1 MAVEHTRPVM
11 SATPSAL
18 LSAPTAHVIQGWK
31 RLLASLAGCL
41 MRLWTL
47 TLHITLSDDSR
58 RLLAGLDGP
67 CLFVLWHNRL
77 FTAAEISRRFR
88 PQRPLHSLVSNS
100 KDGAWLTAFFN
111 SVGLRA
117 VRGSSSRGG
126 REAVSALVAVL
137 RAGHDAGITPDGP
150 RGPLYACKPGAAV
163 VARRAGVPILLI
175 GMHFESAWR
184 LPSWD
189 KFYLPHPF
197 SRVHLRLRELPAS
210 QLRNENSQAELERAL
225 QALNRDAPTAPDSEN
240 R

>member
-1 MAVEHTRPVM
+1 ML
-11 SATPSAL
+11 PSAP
-18 LSAPTAHVIQGWK
+18 APAAQVILGWK
-31 RLLASLAGCL
+31 RALAGLAGGL
-41 MRLWTL
+41 MRIWCFTL
-47 TLHITLSDDSR
+47 RITLSEDSR

-77 FTAAEISRRFR
+77 FAAADISRRFR
-88 PQRPLHSLVSNS
+88 PERPLHCLVSSS

-150 RGPLYACKPGAAV
+150 RGPIYVCKPGAVV

-175 GMHFESAWR
+175 GMNYESAWR
-184 LPSWD
+184 LRSWD
-189 KFYLPHPF
+189 KFYLPRPF
-197 SRVHLRLRELPAS
+197 SRVHLKLRELPMAA
-210 QLRNENSQAELERAL
+210 LRAEDSPAALEAAL
-225 QALNRDAPTAPDSEN
+225 RELNPDG
-240 R
+240 

>member
-1 MAVEHTRPVM
+1 M
-11 SATPSAL
+11 SANRPAL
-18 LSAPTAHVIQGWK
+18 GAFLTTHEIKGWK
-31 RLLASLAGCL
+31 RSVAVLAGCL
-41 MRLWTL
+41 MRLWTI
-47 TLHITLSDDSR
+47 TLRITLSEDSR
-58 RLLAGLDGP
+58 RLLSGLDGP

-77 FTAAEISRRFR
+77 FTAAEMSRRFR
-88 PQRPLHSLVSNS
+88 PDRPLHSLVSNS

-137 RAGHDAGITPDGP
+137 KAGHDAGITPDGP

-175 GMHFESAWR
+175 GMHFEAAWR

-197 SRVHLRLRELPAS
+197 SRVHLRLRELSVS
-210 QLRNENSQAELERAL
+210 QLRQENSQDELERTL
-225 QALNRDAPTAPDSEN
+225 QALNSDPT
-240 R
+240 

>member
-1 MAVEHTRPVM
+1 M
-11 SATPSAL
+11 STPPAPHQ
-18 LSAPTAHVIQGWK
+18 SAPVPQVIHGWK
-31 RLLASLAGCL
+31 RGLAGLAGCL

-47 TLHITLSDDSR
+47 TLRITLSGESR

-77 FTAAEISRRFR
+77 FAAAEVSRRFR
-88 PQRPLHSLVSNS
+88 PERPLHSLVSTS

-126 REAVSALVAVL
+126 REAVSALIAVL

-150 RGPLYACKPGAAV
+150 RGPCYTCKPGATI
-163 VARRAGVPILLI
+163 VARRAGVPIMLV
-175 GMHFESAWR
+175 GMHFEAAWR

-210 QLRNENSQAELERAL
+210 QLRGENSQAELERAL
-225 QALNRDAPTAPDSEN
+225 QELNADAPAAPASES

>member
-1 MAVEHTRPVM
+1 M
-11 SATPSAL
+11 SAEPSVPSPAAVLPSAP
-18 LSAPTAHVIQGWK
+18 APAAQVILGWK
-31 RLLASLAGCL
+31 RALAGLAGGL
-41 MRLWTL
+41 MRIWCFTL
-47 TLHITLSDDSR
+47 RITLSEDSR

-77 FTAAEISRRFR
+77 FAAADISRRFR
-88 PQRPLHSLVSNS
+88 PERPLHCLVSSS

-150 RGPLYACKPGAAV
+150 RGPIYVCKPGAVV

-175 GMHFESAWR
+175 GMNYESAWR
-184 LPSWD
+184 LRSWD
-189 KFYLPHPF
+189 KFYLPRPF
-197 SRVHLRLRELPAS
+197 SRVHLRLRELAMAALRAEDGPAALEAA
-210 QLRNENSQAELERAL
+210 LRELN
-225 QALNRDAPTAPDSEN
+225 QDD
-240 R
+240 

>member
-1 MAVEHTRPVM
+1 M
-11 SATPSAL
+11 SAEPSVPSPAAVLPSAP
-18 LSAPTAHVIQGWK
+18 APAAQVILGWK
-31 RLLASLAGCL
+31 RALAGLAGGL
-41 MRLWTL
+41 MRIWCFTL
-47 TLHITLSDDSR
+47 RITLSEDSR

-77 FTAAEISRRFR
+77 FAAADISRRFR
-88 PQRPLHSLVSNS
+88 PERPLHCLVSSS

-150 RGPLYACKPGAAV
+150 RGPIYVCKPGAVV

-175 GMHFESAWR
+175 GMNYESAWR
-184 LPSWD
+184 LRSWD
-189 KFYLPHPF
+189 KFYLPRPF
-197 SRVHLRLRELPAS
+197 SRVHLRLRELPMAA
-210 QLRNENSQAELERAL
+210 LRAEDGPAALEAAL
-225 QALNRDAPTAPDSEN
+225 RELNQDD
-240 R
+240 